1 MLRYIL
7 AIILCGALFR
17 LSEID
22 PKYGAGIVII
32 LAVLF
37 LIKTNSSESYEHIEE
52 QHVS

>member
-17 LSEID
+17 LSEVD
-22 PKYGAGIVII
+22 PKYGVGIIII

-37 LIKTNSSESYEHIEE
+37 LIKTNSSEINE
-52 QHVS
+52 QLESNQYM